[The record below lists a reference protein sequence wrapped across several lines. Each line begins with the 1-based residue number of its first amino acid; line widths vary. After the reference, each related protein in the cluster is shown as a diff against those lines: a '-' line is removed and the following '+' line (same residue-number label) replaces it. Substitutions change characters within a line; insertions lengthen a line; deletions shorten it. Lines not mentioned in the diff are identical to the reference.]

1 MTYKILT
8 DDTHRIIH
16 HSNIHSVADPNAQN
30 LRLDLLNDEPPEVIW
45 SL

>member
-8 DDTHRIIH
+8 DDTHRITH
-16 HSNIHSVADPNAQN
+16 RSNIRLVADPNARN
-30 LRLDLLNDEPPEVIW
+30 LCLDLLNDEPPEVIW